1 MAKDPREVLYDSEA
15 ALRLVDSALL
25 DMTGIAEP
33 REPVAPT
40 PPPAPRSI
48 AEMMAIVQQGYGGL
62 VAVLNSLRQSR
73 SMLERSAVE
82 RISHTHDKLK
92 EVSAATELAA
102 TDILDGLE
110 RAGTIVDELD
120 ALDGQATDTPAAALR
135 ARLRDELF
143 ALVGHMQFQD
153 ITSQQLAYASS
164 VLGEL
169 EARLSSLVQVFDAG
183 IEEPAPAPALAGV
196 AFDPEATTRD
206 RASRQALADDIVSS
220 TTRP

>member
-1 MAKDPREVLYDSEA
+1 MSKDPREVLYDSEA

-25 DMTGIAEP
+25 DMTGIAEAA
-33 REPVAPT
+33 EPQPPSPPT
-40 PPPAPRSI
+40 PRSV
-48 AEMMAIVQQGYGGL
+48 AEIVAIVQEGYGGL
-62 VAVLNSLRQSR
+62 VSVLNSLRQSR
-73 SMLERSAVE
+73 TMLERSAVE
-82 RISHTHDKLK
+82 RIAQTHDKLK
-92 EVSAATELAA
+92 EVSAATEIAA

-110 RAGTIVDELD
+110 RAGGLVDELD
-120 ALDGQATDTPAAALR
+120 AIDGATPDPKGVELR

-169 EARLSSLVQVFDAG
+169 EARLSNLVEIFDAG
-183 IEEPAPAPALAGV
+183 LGDTAPRPPVTGG

-206 RASRQALADDIVSS
+206 RAARQALADDIISS
-220 TTRP
+220 VIKG